1 MYTLVV
7 AVVASTLALL
17 LGLVFIHLLRQSRE
31 RHVVQENLPAFAV
44 LEVDSTRLLDP
55 GEVEPALLRLL
66 ERLARL
72 LGAHRSAI
80 YIGERW
86 SNILPSVHSG
96 FSENF
101 LASLQREA
109 GEVLNSMAQRQP
121 GPVRVRDLAEH
132 PGLLVPTT
140 AEQKG
145 RLNKVLTEESITGL
159 TVLSLRAHD
168 RCLGVAIFAHD
179 GRSSLGA
186 SRTRILSTL
195 GLQLSMTLEN
205 YVLMH
210 YAQRRTREFEL
221 LTQIGQAVSS
231 RPDADEVLLAIHR
244 ELGRLF
250 DTRNFSVAFV
260 EGESVRFE
268 LEVEEGRVQAK
279 RSRPTAGGIIE
290 YILKSGRPLLIRGGM
305 EQMKAELGLVHAE
318 RQPHCFVGVPIVMHG
333 RPVGVMSAQHYAPED
348 VYDQRDLEVLQTA
361 AGQVAVAMENAR
373 LFAEQQQRARYLG
386 FLNNVSKTAI
396 SSQNAEQMMAEIV
409 SEVQKNFQ
417 FDHIGIGILDYAT
430 KDIEIKAEAGTTA
443 KALGKRVPLGTGIL
457 GRVARTNEMLLV
469 QNTEE
474 GRLAGILPQSR
485 SVLCIPVTYGETL
498 LGLLNVESQRL
509 NAFAEQEVLILRT
522 LADLLATALHNSFV
536 FQKMEQQSITD
547 GLTGV
552 KTRRFFLESVQ
563 AEWKRSARAGRP
575 FSLVLMDLD
584 RFKEINDE
592 MGHLEGDLVLAR
604 VGRLLEQKCRQSN
617 VVARYGGDEFVILM
631 PETGVE
637 QAHTLSER
645 LRMWI
650 AGDPMLAERKLTGS
664 FGVATFPLH
673 GAGVEDILRMADT
686 GMYVSKHAGG
696 NRVSTAGE
704 VPASEKLSARQMA
717 NQYVEGFLRREES
730 GLGSLEELLEELV
743 SMLERLSAAVRPEH
757 RVEALRDAIRSLNR
771 TAETREMHCAGHGEQ
786 VARYA
791 ELLGA
796 EMGMPAEELADLV
809 FAASV
814 HDVGKIAIPEEILNK
829 PGPLTEEQYDLVK
842 THAEVSARILR
853 VLPNAERVRLVVA
866 HHHER
871 FDGAGYPSGLRGEQI
886 PLGARILAV
895 AEAYVNMTQDRPY
908 ATTRSSAEALAE
920 MERLSGAQFDG
931 LLVRILMKQVKDLS
945 PDRSAK

>member
-1 MYTLVV
+1 MHNLVI
-7 AVVASTLALL
+7 AVLAGVLALL
-17 LGLVFIHLLRQSRE
+17 LGVVLVHLLRQSRE
-31 RHVVQENLPAFAV
+31 RRIVQENLPAFSV
-44 LEVDSTRLLDP
+44 LEVDSSRLLEP
-55 GEVEPALLRLL
+55 GEAAPALLRLL

-72 LGAHRSAI
+72 LAIRRSAF
-80 YIGERW
+80 YIADRW
-86 SNILPSVHSG
+86 GNILPSVQGG

-101 LASLQREA
+101 PSSLEQGA
-109 GEVLNSMAQRQP
+109 GEILSSLAQRQP
-121 GPVRVRDLAEH
+121 GPVRIRDLQEE
-132 PGLLVPTT
+132 PGPLVLTT
-140 AEQKG
+140 VEQKE
-145 RLNKVLTEESITGL
+145 RLRALLAGESITAL

-168 RCLGVAIFAHD
+168 RCLGVALFAHD
-179 GRSSLGA
+179 GPPSLSS
-186 SRTRILSTL
+186 SQTRVLTTL

-210 YAQRRTREFEL
+210 NAQRRTREFEL
-221 LTQIGQAVSS
+221 LTQIGQVVSS
-231 RPDADEVLLAIHR
+231 RLDPDEVLLAIHR

-268 LEVEEGRVQAK
+268 LEVEEGRVQGK
-279 RSRPTAGGIIE
+279 RARPKTNGIIE
-290 YILKSGRPLLIRGGM
+290 YIVKSGRPLLIRSAM
-305 EQMKAELGLVHAE
+305 EQVEAEMGLAAGG
-318 RQPHCFVGVPIVMHG
+318 RPARCFAGVPIVMHG
-333 RPVGVMSAQHYAPED
+333 RPVGVMSAQHYERD
-348 VYDQRDLEVLQTA
+348 GVYDQRDLEVLQTA

-409 SEVQKNFQ
+409 SEVQKNFH

-430 KDIEIKAEAGTTA
+430 KDIEIKAEAGATA
-443 KALGKRVPLGTGIL
+443 KALGKRVPLGTGVL
-457 GRVARTNEMLLV
+457 GRVARTNEMTLV
-469 QNTEE
+469 QNTGE
-474 GRLAGILPQSR
+474 GHLLGILPQSR
-485 SVLCIPVTYGETL
+485 SVLCIPVSYGETL
-498 LGLLNVESQRL
+498 LGVLNVESQRE

-575 FSLVLMDLD
+575 FSLVLIDLD
-584 RFKEINDE
+584 RFKEINDAL
-592 MGHLEGDLVLAR
+592 GHLEGDLVLAR

-645 LRMWI
+645 LRLWI

-686 GMYVSKHAGG
+686 GMYISKHAGG

-704 VPASEKLSARQMA
+704 FATTEKLSSKQLA
-717 NQYVEGFLRREES
+717 NLYVEGFLRREET
-730 GLGSLEELLEELV
+730 GPGSVEEL
-743 SMLERLSAAVRPEH
+743 MTTLERLSAAVRPEH
-757 RVEALRDAIRSLNR
+757 RGEALRDAIRTLTR
-771 TAETREMHCAGHGEQ
+771 TAETREMHCVGHGEQ

-791 ELLGA
+791 EVMGA
-796 EMGMPAEELADLV
+796 EMGLSPDELADLV
-809 FAASV
+809 FAAGV
-814 HDVGKIAIPEEILNK
+814 HDVGKIVIPEDILNK
-829 PGPLTEEQYDLVK
+829 AGPLTEDEYRVVK
-842 THAEVSARILR
+842 THVEVSGQILS
-853 VLPNAERVRLVVA
+853 VIPEGERLRLIVA

-871 FDGAGYPSGLRGEQI
+871 FDGHGYPAGLRGEQI

-895 AEAYVNMTQDRPY
+895 AEAYVNMTVERPY
-908 ATTRSSAEALAE
+908 ATIRTSAETLAE

-931 LLVRILMKQVKDLS
+931 LLVRILRKQLKDLK
-945 PDRSAK
+945 PEWRGK